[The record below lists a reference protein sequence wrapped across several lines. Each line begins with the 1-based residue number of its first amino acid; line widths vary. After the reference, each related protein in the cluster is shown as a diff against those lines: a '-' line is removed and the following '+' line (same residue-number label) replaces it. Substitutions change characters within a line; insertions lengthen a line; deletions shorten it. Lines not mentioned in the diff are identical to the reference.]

1 MKLVHTEGDTP
12 YLFLPLP
19 LQVDME
25 QSPFKRLLVAGAAG
39 ACKSYGARWLAYRE
53 SARIPGLQ
61 TLLLR
66 CTFDELEKNH
76 LKYIPKE
83 VEALCANGI
92 ECKWSGGNRPKLL
105 FENGA
110 LISMGY
116 CDDNSD
122 IDRQLGAEWDRI
134 KLEEGNTLLPRAL
147 QEIPA
152 RDRGSFTA
160 WRAPGEERDGSTLI
174 LANPGGRGARTLI
187 EHYITKDPDPLDF
200 PEYNA
205 SIHGF
210 IHATLDDNPYLREDY
225 ASRNLSGLSAARYKQ
240 LRHGDWTSL
249 VGQFFE
255 AFDSSIHVTASE
267 PA

>member
-1 MKLVHTEGDTP
+1 MRANTPEGLSP
-12 YLFLPLP
+12 YLYLPLP

-25 QSPFKRLLVAGAAG
+25 LSPFKRLLVAGAAG

-53 SARIPGLQ
+53 SIKTPGLQ

-76 LKYIPKE
+76 LKYIPAE
-83 VEALCANGI
+83 VALLNANGI
-92 ECKWSGGNRPKLL
+92 GCKWTGGNRPKLA
-105 FENGA
+105 FENDA

-116 CDDNSD
+116 CDDSSD
-122 IDRQLGAEWDRI
+122 VDRQLGAEWDRI
-134 KLEEGNTLLPRAL
+134 KLEEGNTLLPRAIE
-147 QEIPA
+147 EIPA

-160 WRAPGEERDGSTLI
+160 FRSPGEIRDGSTLI

-187 EHYITKDPDPLDF
+187 EHYITKDPDPMDF
-200 PEYNA
+200 PEYNP

-225 ASRNLSGLSAARYKQ
+225 AERNLSGLTAARYKQ
-240 LRHGDWTSL
+240 LRYGDWTAH

-255 AFDSSIHVTASE
+255 AFDSSVHVQALE